1 MIFPYQ
7 FKRMCFISYR
17 VFFRRH
23 NPSGWINGHPMFFL
37 DGFIVVLKGV
47 ILEGFFQS
55 PCHMP
60 CLLLISMLVSWW
72 RD

>member
-1 MIFPYQ
+1 MGIQ
-7 FKRMCFISYR
+7 C
-17 VFFRRH
+17 
-23 NPSGWINGHPMFFL
+23 FFL

-72 RD
+72 MDDYESTGA